1 MNCVKKAALK
11 RPHSKRSA
19 KQEASGAARQSR
31 KAGECGRF
39 SAAFPRLMLPILASL
54 FLCGCGDVS
63 KARRTVEK
71 VGAEQLRKET
81 LAVCREGFA
90 RGGVSTVAKEQWP
103 ESARAFQ
110 PLNLFAEPDGAYLLL
125 DSDAVGERGVY
136 LPRILSETDPLCSP
150 KLTHEKLGAGVY
162 WYDRKRL

>member
-1 MNCVKKAALK
+1 MTLRTGLARLAL
-11 RPHSKRSA
+11 
-19 KQEASGAARQSR
+19 
-31 KAGECGRF
+31 
-39 SAAFPRLMLPILASL
+39 LPLIVLLLS
-54 FLCGCGDVS
+54 GCGEIS
-63 KARRTVEK
+63 KTRRTVEK
-71 VGAEQLRKET
+71 VGAEKLRQET
-81 LAVCREGFA
+81 LAVCRAGFA
-90 RGGVSTVAKEQWP
+90 SGGVQAVAKEQWP

-125 DSDAVGERGVY
+125 DSDADGERGVY

>member
-1 MNCVKKAALK
+1 M
-11 RPHSKRSA
+11 
-19 KQEASGAARQSR
+19 
-31 KAGECGRF
+31 
-39 SAAFPRLMLPILASL
+39 SAAISRLMLVLLAGFL
-54 FLCGCGDVS
+54 LCGCGEVS
-63 KARRTVEK
+63 KAGRTVQK
-71 VGAEQLRKET
+71 VGAELLRKET

-90 RGGVSTVAKEQWP
+90 RGGVSAVAKEQWP

-125 DSDAVGERGVY
+125 DSDADGERGVY
-136 LPRILSETDPLCSP
+136 LPRILSEKDPLCSP